1 MGAPTLQDFTLVT
14 SNPVKIAEYQRFSN
28 TLLRLE
34 HGSDLD
40 EVDGT
45 PDEVIIHKA
54 LAAGPGRM
62 VEDSIMVIDDQPMVD
77 IRWRLGD
84 LLAGE
89 ITHPAKA
96 IWQVRLGILHDGVV
110 YAYMGETFGTICA
123 YDTPGFGI
131 DPIFLVDGVA
141 KTLSALDKAG
151 TKDPVSARKFAFD
164 NVVSESPYL
173 AVRAT
178 DVAPW
183 AGRYQNAS

>member
-1 MGAPTLQDFTLVT
+1 MGAPTPQDFTLIS
-14 SNPVKIAEYQRFSN
+14 SNPIKIAEYQRFSN
-28 TLLRLE
+28 TELRLDS
-34 HGSDLD
+34 GVDLD

-45 PDEVIIHKA
+45 PDDVIIHKA

-62 VEDSIMVIDDQPMVD
+62 VEDSIMVIDGEPMVD
-77 IRWRLGD
+77 IRWRLKA

-89 ITHPAKA
+89 VKHSARA

-110 YAYMGETFGTICA
+110 YAYLGETFGQICP

-131 DPIFLVDGVA
+131 DPIFLVDGVHQ
-141 KTLSALDKAG
+141 TLSALDKAG

-164 NVVSESPYL
+164 AVLGQSPYL
-173 AVRAT
+173 AVSAA

-183 AGRYQNAS
+183 AGRYQNED